1 MEKYNWKYNTNKN
14 LRKISMFTKI
24 ILKLFKILKIAH
36 FFLFRTF
43 QLLKKVCRSKKLALH
58 IGQRVKPEGLVK
70 KTTENQEI
78 KKNTECTN
86 RTRPLRKQVFLL
98 TCSLIANWSNH

>member
-43 QLLKKVCRSKKLALH
+43 QLLKKVCRSKKLALL

-70 KTTENQEI
+70 KLLKI
-78 KKNTECTN
+78 KKLK
-86 RTRPLRKQVFLL
+86 RIQSAL
-98 TCSLIANWSNH
+98 TGRVR